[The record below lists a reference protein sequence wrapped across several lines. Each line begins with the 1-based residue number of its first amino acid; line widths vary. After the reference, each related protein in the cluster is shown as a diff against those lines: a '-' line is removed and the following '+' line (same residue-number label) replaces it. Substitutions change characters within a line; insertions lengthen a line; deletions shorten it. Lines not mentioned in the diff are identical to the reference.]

1 MTAPPV
7 LTLAAETWTVHG
19 DDGTVLHADLSQAQ
33 AHQLAQHAPAAV
45 AVAQGDLIPAI
56 AF

>member
-33 AHQLAQHAPAAV
+33 AHQLAQHTPAAV